1 MFSEGCS
8 ALGKVYHPECFK
20 CSTCQ
25 QKLGEKFFTN
35 GDEPSCEEC
44 FQNLHCPKC
53 GICEG
58 PVTTEGVVLKDKK
71 EEVFHAECLQC
82 VKCSEPLEGK
92 FFTMEGEIIC
102 EKCIAKEVKIDNID
116 NFHVNNGVL

>member
-8 ALGKVYHPECFK
+8 AIGRVYHPECFK

-25 QKLGEKFFTN
+25 AILGERFFTT
-35 GDEPSCEEC
+35 GEEPSCEEC
-44 FQNLHCPKC
+44 FQNLHSPKC

-58 PVTTEGVVLKDKK
+58 PVISDGVVLKDKK
-71 EEVFHAECLQC
+71 NDVFHSECLKC
-82 VKCSEPLEGK
+82 VKCSQPLDGK

-102 EKCIAKEVKIDNID
+102 EKCIAKEVKTTKIHHICMN
-116 NFHVNNGVL
+116 NFVS